1 MPPVAQINVGT
12 ATQAAALQR
21 GGVSLDNPANA
32 LTRSDKGLLLNAL
45 GVTVT
50 PRGDGFD
57 FQMPEGT
64 SVEDTKA
71 AGRLAMQMMLDRQR
85 GAINGDVSSSY
96 PKELLDRAGY
106 DINPAFENVL
116 NKAPEYLGKGS
127 PVTRVNEQ
135 A

>member
-1 MPPVAQINVGT
+1 MPPVAQLNVGT
-12 ATQAAALQR
+12 AVRAAASPS

-64 SVEDTKA
+64 SVEESKA
-71 AGRLAMQMMLDRQR
+71 AGQLAMQMMLDRQR
-85 GAINGDVSSSY
+85 GAIDGDVSSSY
-96 PKELLDRAGY
+96 LTDLLDRAGHS
-106 DINPAFENVL
+106 IQPAFENVL
-116 NKAPEYLGKGS
+116 NKALDYLVKGS